1 MTFTSQKFID
11 TRTGEIAIQIPVLDI
26 GHFEKYH
33 GSAEVG
39 DIVKRYEGVT
49 REQLTAR
56 LGRQCSPMQGR
67 DGYVIG
73 PDIHGRICHC
83 STHFSLGEAQA
94 KARELNNTKEQ
105 TS

>member
-11 TRTGEIAIQIPVLDI
+11 TRTGEIVIQVPVLDI

-33 GSAEVG
+33 GSVEVG
-39 DIVKRYEGVT
+39 DIAPRYVGVT
-49 REQLTAR
+49 REQLQAR
-56 LGRQCSPMQGR
+56 LGRQCSPMRDR

-73 PDIHGRICHC
+73 PDVNGRICHC
-83 STHFSLGEAQA
+83 STHWTLGEAQA
-94 KARELNNTKEQ
+94 KARELNEAKEQ